1 MEQILYRYNPWWES
15 DYNPTELHY
24 RPSLFRDIETLIA
37 SKDII
42 FFTGLR
48 RIGKTSLLK
57 LIISF
62 LINQKNVKSNRIFYV
77 SLDDYLLAKH
87 NIIEIV
93 DEFRKIQ
100 KIKFSEKIYL
110 FLDEIGYKEDFEIQ
124 IKNFYD
130 NQNVKIFSST
140 SNSFHL
146 RSKKIFITGRHKTIE
161 VPPLDFEE
169 YLSFKNISISKKE
182 DYLFDKY
189 FLEYLFTGGIPEFVL
204 RGEIEYLK
212 ELVDDIIMKD
222 IAAQHN
228 IKNIALL
235 KDFFLLLMERVGKV
249 FSINKLANILQI
261 SPDTAKRYLE
271 LFNSTY
277 LIHLMPR
284 AGKTNEIIL
293 SAKKIYAADLGIK
306 TLFTGFKDK
315 GNLFENYVY
324 LKLKD
329 RNPAYVYVNGSE
341 IDFLTEDKT
350 LIEVKFDSELT
361 KAQEKLFSEF
371 KAKNKIIIKNFRD
384 IKSVIS
390 K

>member
-15 DYNPTELHY
+15 EFNPKELFL
-24 RPSLFRDIETLIA
+24 RPLLMRNLESILA
-37 SKDII
+37 SKDIV

-57 LIISF
+57 IIIHY
-62 LINQKNVKSNRIFYV
+62 LINKKGINPKNIFYV
-77 SLDDYLLAKH
+77 SLDDYLLAKESIV
-87 NIIEIV
+87 NII

-100 KIKFSEKIYL
+100 KLRFSDKIFL
-110 FLDEIGYKEDFEIQ
+110 FLDEIGYKQNFEIQ
-124 IKNFYD
+124 LKNIYD
-130 NQNVKIFSST
+130 NQNTKIFAST

-146 RSKKIFITGRHKTIE
+146 RNKSSFITGRHKTIE
-161 VPPLDFEE
+161 VAPLDFQE
-169 YLSFKNISISKKE
+169 YLLFKNISVSKKE
-182 DYLFDKY
+182 GYLLEKY
-189 FLEYLFTGGIPEFVL
+189 FLEYLYTGGIPEFVL

-228 IKNIALL
+228 IRSIALL

-249 FSINKLANILQI
+249 FSINKLANILKI

-271 LFNSTY
+271 LFNSSY
-277 LIHLMPR
+277 LIHLLPR
-284 AGKTNEIIL
+284 AGKTNEVIL

-306 TLFTGFKDK
+306 TLFTGYKDK

-324 LKLKD
+324 LKIKD
-329 RNPAYVYVNGSE
+329 RNPAYIYKDGIE

-350 LIEVKFDSELT
+350 LIEVKYNSELT
-361 KAQEKLFSEF
+361 KAQSKLFSEF
-371 KAKNKIIIKNFRD
+371 KSKNKIIIKSYND
-384 IKSVIS
+384 LKKIEID
-390 K
+390 

>member
-15 DYNPTELHY
+15 EFNPKELFL
-24 RPSLFRDIETLIA
+24 RPLLMRNLESILA

-57 LIISF
+57 IIIHY
-62 LINQKNVKSNRIFYV
+62 LINKKRINPKNIFYV
-77 SLDDYLLAKH
+77 SLDDYLLAKESIV
-87 NIIEIV
+87 NII

-100 KIKFSEKIYL
+100 KLRFSDKIFL
-110 FLDEIGYKEDFEIQ
+110 FLDEIGYKQNFEIQ
-124 IKNFYD
+124 LKNIYD
-130 NQNVKIFSST
+130 TQNTKIFAST

-146 RSKKIFITGRHKTIE
+146 RSKSSFITGRHKTIE
-161 VPPLDFEE
+161 VAPLDFQE
-169 YLSFKNISISKKE
+169 YLLFKNISISKKE
-182 DYLFDKY
+182 GYLLEKY
-189 FLEYLFTGGIPEFVL
+189 FLEYLYTGGIPEFVL

-228 IKNIALL
+228 VRSIALL

-249 FSINKLANILQI
+249 FSINKLANILKI

-271 LFNSTY
+271 LFNSSY
-277 LIHLMPR
+277 LIHLLPR
-284 AGKTNEIIL
+284 AGKTNEVIL

-306 TLFTGFKDK
+306 TLFTGYKDK

-324 LKLKD
+324 LKIKD
-329 RNPAYVYVNGSE
+329 RNPAYVYKDGTE

-350 LIEVKFDSELT
+350 LIEVKYNSELT
-361 KAQEKLFSEF
+361 KAQLKLFSEF
-371 KAKNKIIIKNFRD
+371 KSKDKIIIKSYND
-384 IKSVIS
+384 LKKIEID
-390 K
+390 